1 MTCTKAQ
8 ILILL
13 EKIKEELMYEED
25 KQVLQDYIERIR
37 RTAWLELISQL

>member
-13 EKIKEELMYEED
+13 EKIKEELINED
-25 KQVLQDYIERIR
+25 DKKLLDEYIERIR